1 MGFIRRLFNS
11 EPNNADEQTT
21 TQPDPEQVQ
30 TSELVS
36 PTDSEQDQPS
46 STGDDG
52 EVAATVQE
60 TQESQTPEETTEEPV
75 IAEDN
80 DDTPEE
86 TGLELSESQSD
97 PAEEEE
103 LMQMAVNTRPLG
115 TLPIVQDPTGHVMF
129 GQASDT
135 GMVRDNNQDAVLSFF
150 STSETVDE
158 QPDFG
163 VFIVADGMGG
173 HSHGERASAIAT
185 RVVTTQMINGIYLP
199 LLQGDNINDADRP
212 TIAETLI
219 QAVKD
224 ANEKILDTM
233 IGTDEQTGTTVTALV
248 VIDNWAHLAH
258 VGDSRAYLI
267 SHNNDGGSIEQITR
281 DHSLVQRLIE
291 LGQLEP
297 EEAEEHPK
305 RNVLYRAVGQH
316 EELEVDTLSRRL
328 QPGNYVLLC
337 SDGLWGLID
346 ETDLKDTI
354 INTPDPQE
362 ACEKLIALA
371 NASGG
376 NDNIT
381 AIILKIP
388 GS

>member
-1 MGFIRRLFNS
+1 MGFIRRLFGS
-11 EPNNADEQTT
+11 ESDNTDEQATA
-21 TQPDPEQVQ
+21 QSAQDQVQ

-36 PTDSEQDQPS
+36 SSVEAEQTNSTDTNAEVVTASNEIQEANASDDLSETDASPDEDVAVAEENE
-46 STGDDG
+46 STDLSPIHQGF
-52 EVAATVQE
+52 E
-60 TQESQTPEETTEEPV
+60 EEPM
-75 IAEDN
+75 N
-80 DDTPEE
+80 
-86 TGLELSESQSD
+86 L
-97 PAEEEE
+97 
-103 LMQMAVNTRPLG
+103 AVNTRPLG

-150 STSETVDE
+150 STSETVEE

-163 VFIVADGMGG
+163 VFVVADGMGG

-185 RVVTTQMINGIYLP
+185 RVVATQMMTSIYLP
-199 LLQGDNINDADRP
+199 LLQGDNLNDADRP
-212 TIAETLI
+212 TIAESLI
-219 QAVKD
+219 YAVKD
-224 ANEKILDTM
+224 ANEKILDT
-233 IGTDEQTGTTVTALV
+233 IKGTDEQTGTTVTALV

-267 SHNNDGGSIEQITR
+267 GQSGDGGNIEQITR

-291 LGQLEP
+291 LGQLQP

-316 EELEVDTLSRRL
+316 DELEVDTLSRRL
-328 QPGNYVLLC
+328 QPGNCVLLC

-346 ETDLKDTI
+346 EADLKDTVL
-354 INTPDPQE
+354 NTPDPQE
-362 ACEKLIALA
+362 ACEKLVALA

-376 NDNIT
+376 TDNIT
-381 AIILKIP
+381 AIVLKIP